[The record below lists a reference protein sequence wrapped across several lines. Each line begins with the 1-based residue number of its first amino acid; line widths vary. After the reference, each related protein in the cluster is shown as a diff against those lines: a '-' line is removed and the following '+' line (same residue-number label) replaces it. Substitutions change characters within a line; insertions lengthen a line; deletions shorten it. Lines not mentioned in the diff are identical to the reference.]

1 MLASI
6 RHIHHATMWP
16 CTATDRRPHSC
27 LSHVAYV
34 LTCKYGQV
42 DHVETAARALKDAQ
56 ADVPRAEQKARELVK
71 AAREKV
77 DQARKALA
85 ETIVNEYLDGDRVA
99 DLARRADYNRE
110 TIRRILRTAGVDP
123 D

>member
-1 MLASI
+1 
-6 RHIHHATMWP
+6 
-16 CTATDRRPHSC
+16 
-27 LSHVAYV
+27 VAYL

-42 DHVETAARALKDAQ
+42 DHVEVAARALKDAQ
-56 ADVPRAEQKARELVK
+56 ADVPRAEQRARELVK

-77 DQARKALA
+77 DQARKVLA

-110 TIRRILRTAGVDP
+110 TIRRILRAAGVDP